1 MPDPQIIGWGASAI
15 LVVTIVRQVYRQW
28 QQGTSK
34 GVSKWLFAGQITASL
49 GFLAYSWLIQEP
61 VFMVTNLLL
70 LVAAVV
76 GLVILLYHRATNA
89 DESEG

>member
-1 MPDPQIIGWGASAI
+1 MSDPQVIGWGASAI

-34 GVSKWLFAGQITASL
+34 GVSQWLFAGQITASL
-49 GFLAYSWLIQEP
+49 GFLAYSWLIKEP
-61 VFMVTNLLL
+61 VFIVTNLLL

-76 GLVILLYHRATNA
+76 GLVILLYHRATNV
-89 DESEG
+89 DEVEG